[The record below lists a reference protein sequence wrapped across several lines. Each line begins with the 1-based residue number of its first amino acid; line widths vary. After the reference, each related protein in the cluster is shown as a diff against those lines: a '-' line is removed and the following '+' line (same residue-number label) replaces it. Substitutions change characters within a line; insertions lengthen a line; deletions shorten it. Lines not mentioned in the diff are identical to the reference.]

1 MTPLVCAQVMP
12 PSHSLN
18 ASTLSFLLGGGE
30 MGELFR
36 SHPWEQT
43 PLGTPDT
50 WPQSLRTS
58 LGFVLNSTLLG
69 AVLWGPELRLLYNDA
84 YREMLGD
91 RHPEALGKPVADV
104 WGETYAP
111 IADDFARVMTTGKGF
126 GSREIQLPMT
136 RWGLRQTTYWNATAS
151 PIFGEDGSILGILN
165 VAIETSEQV
174 VANHARDERQKLLNR
189 KNLSLAQAVD
199 ARTVERDKAIAE
211 KLIAARDA
219 ERVQLALAAG
229 AIVGTWSWDLTQDC
243 FTIDEGFSESF
254 GLENLNRLTDI
265 PLAGIV
271 ANVHPN
277 DLDGLT
283 TAIKHAIVRG
293 GAYAHQYRVRR
304 QDGDYHWVE
313 ANGRVEHDADG
324 TPLRFPGVILDL
336 DEKRQLLAQRDQA
349 IEELRA
355 LNAALEERIEERTRE
370 LMQSEEAL
378 RQSQKMEAVGHLTG
392 GLAHDFNNLLAGISG
407 ALDLISL
414 RIEQGRIENLEKY
427 VSTAQDAADRAAA
440 LTHRLLAFARRQ
452 TLLPVATD
460 VNRLVLDMLDMIQRT
475 VGPGIRVENVGAA
488 GLWTVLVDRSQLENT
503 LLNLCINA
511 RDAMPG
517 GGRLTVETCNRWIDR
532 EMGKELSIP
541 EGQYLSMCVSDNG
554 SGMSPEVVAK
564 AFDPF
569 FTTKPLGAGTGLGL
583 SMIYGFAKQSGGH
596 VRIYSEVGEGTT
608 VCIYLPRHS
617 GTAVDH
623 DHSAEA
629 LRLVPTDAGETVM
642 IVDDEPSIRMLF
654 ADVLQ
659 EMGYHVIQAADSLT
673 GLSIL
678 QSDVRLDLLISDVGL
693 PGGMNGR
700 QMADAARATRPDLKV
715 LFVTGFAENA
725 MLNEGHLEP
734 GMAVL
739 TKPFNIGILTERVRD
754 LIAL

>member
-1 MTPLVCAQVMP
+1 M
-12 PSHSLN
+12 
-18 ASTLSFLLGGGE
+18 LSFLLGGGQ
-30 MGELFR
+30 MGEVFR
-36 SHPWEQT
+36 SHSWEQT
-43 PLGTPDT
+43 PLGSPAI

-58 LGFVLNSTLLG
+58 VGIVLNSTHLG

-84 YREMLGD
+84 YRELLGD
-91 RHPEALGKPVADV
+91 RHPQALGMPIADV

-111 IADDFARVMTTGKGF
+111 IASIFENIMTNGEGV
-126 GSREIQLPMT
+126 GSKEVRLTIT
-136 RWGLRQTTYWNATAS
+136 RDGVRQTTYWNATAS

-174 VANHARDERQKLLNR
+174 VANQARDERQEL
-189 KNLSLAQAVD
+189 LSLRNQRLTQAVD
-199 ARTVERDKAIAE
+199 ARTLERDEAIAA
-211 KLIAARDA
+211 KLTAALDA

-229 AIVGTWSWDLTQDC
+229 AIVGTWSWDLTEDC

-265 PLAGIV
+265 PLAGVV

-277 DLDGLT
+277 DLESLT
-283 TAIKHAIVRG
+283 NAIRHAISRG

-304 QDGDYHWVE
+304 QDGVYHWVE
-313 ANGRVEHDADG
+313 ANGRVEHAADG
-324 TPLRFPGVILDL
+324 TPLRFPGVILDV

-355 LNAALEERIEERTRE
+355 LNAALEERIEERTSA

-414 RIEQGRIENLEKY
+414 RVEQGRTNDLEKY
-427 VSTAQDAADRAAA
+427 VATAHDAADRAAA

-452 TLLPVATD
+452 TLLPEPTD
-460 VNRLVLDMLDMIQRT
+460 VNILIVSMLDMIQRA
-475 VGPGIRVENVGAA
+475 VGPGIRVEHAA
-488 GLWTVLVDRSQLENT
+488 AQELWPALVDRSQLENA

-511 RDAMPG
+511 RDAMPNG
-517 GGRLTVETCNRWIDR
+517 GDLVIETSNQW
-532 EMGKELSIP
+532 L
-541 EGQYLSMCVSDNG
+541 GQVMASDIGVPPGAYLIMCVRDTG
-554 SGMSPEVVAK
+554 SGMPPEVIAK

-583 SMIYGFAKQSGGH
+583 SMIYGFAKQSGGQ
-596 VRIYSEVGEGTT
+596 VLIRSQVGHGTD
-608 VCIYLPRHS
+608 VSVFLPRHH
-617 GTAVDH
+617 TVAIVVTKD
-623 DHSAEA
+623 SANA
-629 LRLVPTDAGETVM
+629 KLVSTSAGETVV

-654 ADVLQ
+654 TDVLE
-659 EMGYHVIQAADSLT
+659 EMGYHVIQAADSRA
-673 GLSIL
+673 GLNIL
-678 QSDVRLDLLISDVGL
+678 QSNARIDLLISDVGL

-700 QMADAARATRPDLKV
+700 QMADAARASRPDLKV
-715 LFVTGFAENA
+715 LFVTGYAESA
-725 MLNEGHLEP
+725 MLNEGHLET
-734 GMAVL
+734 GMSVM
-739 TKPFNIGILTERVRD
+739 TKPFNVATLTERVRE
-754 LIAL
+754 LIDHQ

>member
-1 MTPLVCAQVMP
+1 
-12 PSHSLN
+12 
-18 ASTLSFLLGGGE
+18 
-30 MGELFR
+30 MGEFFR
-36 SHPWEQT
+36 SYAWDQT
-43 PLGTPDT
+43 PMGAPEA

-84 YREMLGD
+84 YRIMLGD
-91 RHPEALGKPVADV
+91 RHPWALGRPVKEV

-111 IADDFARVMTTGKGF
+111 IADAFAEVMTSGKGF
-126 GSREIQLPMT
+126 GSNEILLPMT
-136 RWGLRQTTYWNATAS
+136 RSGVRQTTYWNATAS
-151 PIFGEDGSILGILN
+151 PVFGEDSSIVGILN
-165 VAIETSEQV
+165 VAIETSDQV
-174 VANHARDERQKLLNR
+174 IANHTRDARHKLLSR
-189 KNLSLAQAVD
+189 KNISLAEAID
-199 ARTVERDKAIAE
+199 SRTLERDKAIEA
-211 KLIAARDA
+211 KLVAARDA

-254 GLENLNRLTDI
+254 GLESLNRLDEI
-265 PLAGIV
+265 PLAGIIS
-271 ANVHPN
+271 NVHPS
-277 DLDGLT
+277 DQEGLAN
-283 TAIKHAIVRG
+283 AIRDAICRG
-293 GAYAHQYRVRR
+293 GPYAHQYRVRR

-313 ANGRVEHDADG
+313 ANGRVEHAHDG

-336 DEKRQLLAQRDQA
+336 DEKRELLAQRDQA
-349 IEELRA
+349 IEELRN
-355 LNAALEERIEERTRE
+355 LNAALEHRIEERTRE

-407 ALDLISL
+407 ALDLISM
-414 RIEQGRIENLEKY
+414 RVEQGRTENLAKY

-460 VNRLVLDMLDMIQRT
+460 VNRLIGDMLDMIQRT
-475 VGPGIRVENVGAA
+475 VGPGIRVESMRAA
-488 GLWTVLVDRSQLENT
+488 DLWTVLVDRSQLENS

-511 RDAMPG
+511 RDAMPDG
-517 GGRLTVETCNRWIDR
+517 GLLTVETCNRRVDR
-532 EMGKELSIP
+532 DVGKELSIP
-541 EGQYLSMCVSDNG
+541 EGQYLSMSVSDNG
-554 SGMSPEVVAK
+554 TGMPPEVVAR

-569 FTTKPLGAGTGLGL
+569 FTTKPIGAGTGLGL

-596 VRIYSEVGEGTT
+596 VRIYSEIGEGTS
-608 VCIYLPRHS
+608 VCIYLPRYS
-617 GTAVDH
+617 GSAMDN
-623 DHSAEA
+623 DHSTEP

-642 IVDDEPSIRMLF
+642 IVDDEPTIRMLF
-654 ADVLQ
+654 SDVL
-659 EMGYHVIQAADSLT
+659 EDMGYHVIQAADSLT

-678 QSDVRLDLLISDVGL
+678 QSDIRLDLLISDVGL

-700 QMADAARATRPDLKV
+700 QMAEAARVSRPSLKV

-725 MLNEGHLEP
+725 MLNEGHLGP
-734 GMAVL
+734 GMSVL
-739 TKPFNIGILTERVRD
+739 TKPFNIGVLTERVKE
-754 LIAL
+754 LISR

>member
-1 MTPLVCAQVMP
+1 MAYV
-12 PSHSLN
+12 S
-18 ASTLSFLLGGGE
+18 SFLSAEGQ

-36 SHPWEQT
+36 SHSWEAT
-43 PLGTPDT
+43 PLGPPET

-69 AVLWGPELRLLYNDA
+69 AVLWGPDLRLLYNDV
-84 YREMLGD
+84 YREMLGE
-91 RHPEALGKPVADV
+91 RHPDALGKPVAEV

-111 IADDFARVMTTGKGF
+111 IARNFANVMASGKGF
-126 GSREIQLPMT
+126 GSTEIRLPMIRKGT
-136 RWGLRQTTYWNATAS
+136 RQTTYWNATAS
-151 PIFGEDGSILGILN
+151 PIFGEDGAILGILN
-165 VAIETSEQV
+165 IAIETSAQV
-174 VANHARDERQKLLNR
+174 VANRARDERHKLLSR
-189 KNLSLAQAVD
+189 KNLSLAEAIN
-199 ARTVERDKAIAE
+199 ARTQERDNAVAA

-229 AIVGTWSWDLTQDC
+229 AIVGTWSWDLTEDR
-243 FTIDEGFSESF
+243 FTIDEAFSESF
-254 GLENLNRLTDI
+254 GLEGLNRLTDI
-265 PLAGIV
+265 PLAGIIT
-271 ANVHPN
+271 NVHPS
-277 DLDGLT
+277 DRDGLAA
-283 TAIKHAIVRG
+283 AIKEAIARG

-313 ANGRVEHDADG
+313 ANGRVEHAADG

-336 DEKRQLLAQRDQA
+336 DEKRELLAQRDGA
-349 IEELRA
+349 IAELRE
-355 LNAALEERIEERTRE
+355 LNAELEERIEERTRA
-370 LMQSEEAL
+370 LMHSEEAL

-414 RIEQGRIENLEKY
+414 RVEQGRTENLEKY

-452 TLLPVATD
+452 TLLPVPTE
-460 VNRLVLDMLDMIQRT
+460 VSGLVENMLDMIQRT
-475 VGPGIRVENVGAA
+475 VGPGIRVEKLAA
-488 GLWTVLVDRSQLENT
+488 AALWTVLVDRSQLENS

-511 RDAMPG
+511 RDAMPNG
-517 GGRLTVETCNRWIDR
+517 GQLTIEIKNRAID
-532 EMGKELSIP
+532 GQLSKELSVP
-541 EGQYLSMCVSDNG
+541 QGDFLSMCVRDTG
-554 SGMSPEVVAK
+554 TGMPPEVVAK

-583 SMIYGFAKQSGGH
+583 SMIYGFAKQSGGL
-596 VRIYSEVGEGTT
+596 VKIDSTLGEGTS
-608 VCIYLPRHS
+608 VCIYLPRHQGS
-617 GTAVDH
+617 VRDADH
-623 DHSAEA
+623 GQEA
-629 LRLVPTDAGETVM
+629 RRLVPTETGETVL
-642 IVDDEPSIRMLF
+642 IVDDEPSIRILF
-654 ADVLQ
+654 SDVLQ

-725 MLNEGHLEP
+725 MLNESHLEQ
-734 GMAVL
+734 GMSVL
-739 TKPFNIGILTERVRD
+739 TKPFSIAVLTERVKT
-754 LIAL
+754 LISM